1 VSVTSPRE
9 GDSARRRE
17 ILDTAANL
25 IASSGVRTSI
35 QQIADAC
42 GILPGSLY
50 HHFESKE
57 AIFVQLVQRYRN
69 DLDGLARTVD
79 AGAEDRTFEDQ
90 VVALGSAIADCAVRH
105 RAAVLL
111 TLYEPPVGADAEL
124 VRLAQEPSPVVT
136 EALVAILDEGRRRG
150 DLRDDIDPPLFAE
163 RIFLS
168 MVQPGIG
175 VSATARGA
183 ERAPAIKCRMLLHG
197 IAVEEPDDAR
207 LDTSRART
215 AADEVIA
222 TWVDDEADGATDK
235 MARLRAAA
243 RSEFARRGYELTTI
257 RDIAAAAGVSTGA
270 VYRQF
275 SSKEE
280 LSASIMEHYTR
291 RVIEGWDR
299 VMESRATPLEKLDA
313 LFWFNCNIVDR
324 FSEERSIQLLDLQ
337 VSPPKRLNRTW
348 TFPTHVRQLKQL
360 LSEGLASS
368 ELQIEGASLD
378 LGARSVF
385 TLSWMHDEVVR
396 QQGVVRALEFD
407 RRTILRGAAVRA
419 GADVTSR
426 GT

>member
-1 VSVTSPRE
+1 VTVTSQRE

-17 ILDTAANL
+17 ILDTAAAM

-57 AIFVQLVQRYRN
+57 AIFVELVQRYRD
-69 DLDGLARTVD
+69 DLDGLAEPAL
-79 AGAEDRTFEDQ
+79 AGVGDQSFEEQ
-90 VVALGSAIADCAVRH
+90 VVVLGVAIANCAVRH

-111 TLYEPPVGADAEL
+111 TLYEPPAGADAEL
-124 VRLAQEPSPVVT
+124 VRLAREPSPVVT
-136 EALVAILDEGRRRG
+136 DALISLLDTGRKHG
-150 DLRDDIDPPLFAE
+150 QLRDDIDTALFAD

-197 IAVEEPDDAR
+197 IAVAEPDDR
-207 LDTSRART
+207 ELDGSRARA
-215 AADEVIA
+215 AADSVIA
-222 TWVDDEADGATDK
+222 AWADDEVEDAQDK
-235 MARLRAAA
+235 TARLRAAA
-243 RSEFARRGYELTTI
+243 RTEFARRGYELTTI

-275 SSKEE
+275 ASKEE

-291 RVIEGWDR
+291 RVVEGWDR
-299 VMESRATPLEKLDA
+299 VMDSRSTPLEKLDA

-324 FSEERSIQLLDLQ
+324 FTEERSIQLLDLQ

-348 TFPTHVRQLKQL
+348 TFPTHVRQLKKL
-360 LSEGLASS
+360 LSEGTASS
-368 ELQIEGASLD
+368 QLQIEGASLD
-378 LGARSVF
+378 LGARCVF

-396 QQGVVRALEFD
+396 QRGVRRALEFD
-407 RRTILRGAAVRA
+407 RQTILRGAGVRA
-419 GADVTSR
+419 SADAGR
-426 GT
+426 GNT